1 MRKEV
6 LYIIAAGKRLF
17 SDILGIK
24 EGADI
29 EATIAGIKRDISF
42 RGAPAWI
49 LMFSIFIA
57 SIGLNV
63 NSIAVIIGA
72 MLISPLMGP
81 ILGIGLS
88 IGTNDIDTLF
98 KSFKNLAIAVFISL
112 LTSTVYFLI
121 TPLNIEQTEILARTK
136 PTILDVLVALFGGF
150 AGIVA
155 GSRKEKSNVVPGVA
169 IATALM
175 PPLCTAGYG
184 LATFNMEYFFGAF
197 YLFFIN
203 SVFISISTF
212 LVVKYLKFPLVTY
225 IEELRLKKYKRY
237 AAVLLILTV
246 IPSGVI
252 FFNVIQE
259 TRFTIAAEKFI
270 EERTKF
276 EGSEL
281 INTRIDYSDT
291 LSVINLFYIGEPID
305 EDKIIYMQDVL
316 DLYGISGNETFPLT
330 DRTII
335 KIHQG
340 SGSDKDIERRFAEF
354 NSDFKLKILEDIYTK
369 NEKVIQDKDMKI
381 KLLEE
386 EIMKIKQ
393 YDTIPFK
400 QFDKELKFHFDRI
413 KNYSYAKAI
422 EFRKIDDTTYV
433 YDTIPTFIIT
443 FKDETKEKDK
453 KMTLEYAQDWLRIRF
468 DNDSLR
474 LLENKL
480 SAIK

>member
-1 MRKEV
+1 MRREI
-6 LYIIAAGKRLF
+6 LYIIVAGKKLF
-17 SDILGIK
+17 NDVLGIK
-24 EGADI
+24 EGVDI

-42 RGAPAWI
+42 KGAPAWI

-81 ILGIGLS
+81 ILGIGLA
-88 IGTNDIDTLF
+88 IGTNDLDTLF
-98 KSFKNLAIAVFISL
+98 KSIKNFVIAVLISVIA
-112 LTSTVYFLI
+112 STVYFLI

-136 PTILDVLVALFGGF
+136 PTILDVFVAIFGGF

-184 LATFNMEYFFGAF
+184 LATLNIEYFLGAF

-225 IEELRLKKYKRY
+225 IEEVRLKKYKRY

-246 IPSGVI
+246 IPSAVI

-270 EERTKF
+270 NERTKF
-276 EGSEL
+276 KGSEL
-281 INTRIDYSDT
+281 ISSRIEYSDT
-291 LSVINLFYIGEPID
+291 LSTIHLFYVGEPID
-305 EDKIIYMQDVL
+305 EEKVMYLQDLL
-316 DLYGISGNETFPLT
+316 DVYGISGNETFALT
-330 DRTII
+330 DRTQIR
-335 KIHQG
+335 IHQG
-340 SGSDKDIERRFAEF
+340 KGNEKDIEKRFAEF
-354 NSDFKLKILEDIYTK
+354 NSELKLKILEEIYTK
-369 NEKVIQDKDMKI
+369 NETMIKDKDLKI
-381 KLLEE
+381 QLLED
-386 EIMKIKQ
+386 EIMSLKRH
-393 YDTIPFK
+393 DTIPFK
-400 QFDKELKFHFDRI
+400 QFDRELKYHFDKI
-413 KNYSYAKAI
+413 KTYSYAKAI
-422 EFRKIDDTTYV
+422 EFRRIDDTTHV

-443 FKDETKEKDK
+443 FKDDTRPKEKE
-453 KMTLEYAQDWLRIRF
+453 MTLEYARDWLRIRF
-468 DNDSLR
+468 DNDKLR
-474 LLENKL
+474 LVENKTE
-480 SAIK
+480 

>member
-17 SDILGIK
+17 SDTLGIK

-29 EATIAGIKRDISF
+29 EASIAGIKRDISF

-49 LMFSIFIA
+49 LMFSIIIA

-88 IGTNDIDTLF
+88 IGTNDFDTLF
-98 KSFKNLAIAVFISL
+98 KSLKNFAIAVFISL
-112 LTSTVYFLI
+112 ITSTVYFLI

-136 PTILDVLVALFGGF
+136 PTILDVLVAIFGGF

-184 LATFNMEYFFGAF
+184 LATLNMEYFFGAF

-212 LVVKYLKFPLVTY
+212 VVVKYLKFPLVTY
-225 IEELRLKKYKRY
+225 IEETLLKKYKIY
-237 AAVLLILTV
+237 AAVLLVLTV
-246 IPSGVI
+246 IPSAVI

-259 TRFTIAAEKFI
+259 TRFNIAADKFI
-270 EERTKF
+270 IERAKF

-281 INTRIDYSDT
+281 INSRIEYSDT
-291 LSVINLFYIGEPID
+291 LSVINLFYIGNPID
-305 EDKIIYMQDVL
+305 EEKVLFLQDLL
-316 DLYGISGNETFPLT
+316 DLYGISGNETFALT
-330 DRTII
+330 DKTII

-340 SGSDKDIERRFAEF
+340 QGNNEDIERRFATF

-369 NEKVIQDKDMKI
+369 NEKIINDKDLKI
-381 KLLEE
+381 QLLEN
-386 EIMKIKQ
+386 EIMKIKRH
-393 YDTIPFK
+393 DTIPFK
-400 QFDKELKFHFDRI
+400 QFDKELKFHFDKI

-422 EFRKIDDTTYV
+422 EFRSIDDTTYV

-443 FKDETKEKDK
+443 FKENTREKDR
-453 KMTLEYAQDWLRIRF
+453 KMTLDFARDWLRIRF
-468 DNDSLR
+468 NNDSLR
-474 LLENKL
+474 LVENK
-480 SAIK
+480 IE